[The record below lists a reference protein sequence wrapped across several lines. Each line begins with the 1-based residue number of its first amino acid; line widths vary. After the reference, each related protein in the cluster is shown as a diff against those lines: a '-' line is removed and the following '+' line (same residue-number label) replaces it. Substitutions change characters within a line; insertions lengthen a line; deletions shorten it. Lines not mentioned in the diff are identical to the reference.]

1 MNQEE
6 NLNPSSEDLRSQY
19 GPYDPKL
26 DLSEYKYPPAD
37 LLPEVLRPLF
47 TKVQEDYPQYKMPL
61 FLSGTESPKVR
72 DLYDHPNVLLA
83 GTIAS
88 GKTQFIYNQI
98 IGWLYN
104 FHPSELKLA
113 ICRSKPVD
121 YNSIIK
127 TERHFLAKLQ
137 AEQTPIAEDRQV
149 QQTINGL
156 LIECQ
161 QRLDLFQDAG
171 VKTIVDY
178 NSLFVRRELN
188 PEQGHR
194 YLPNVVLIMDDM
206 QTFLD
211 EETTKSLI
219 ALTRQNL
226 YTGIYFIA
234 ATSQIMSRNITPQLR
249 ANFSIR
255 LAMKLMSQNESRK
268 ILDRVGAEKLSP
280 PGELIYE
287 QGERLVKG
295 FQPFLDYNTIQSICD
310 FIGLQRGYPSA
321 YLLPTYVDAL
331 EPIEFDLRDRDPL
344 FEEAARLIVMHQ
356 QGSTSLIQRKLKLGY
371 NQAGRIVDQLE
382 AAGIVGPFEGSKARE
397 VLYPDEYSLEQYLET
412 LRNTDVPAIPCVS
425 KPPEF
430 DFEISKAQDKAT
442 DSPQK
447 KISTKRS
454 TLKNST
460 HSATL
465 KSMPPDDSV
474 SKAQTNLVMWVFIA
488 IVALIIY
495 LISGWERLVK
505 WFS

>member
-1 MNQEE
+1 MDNEK
-6 NLNPSSEDLRSQY
+6 NRNISSEDLLHEF
-19 GPYDPKL
+19 GPYDAKL
-26 DLSEYKYPPAD
+26 DLSEYQYPPTD
-37 LLPEVLRPLF
+37 RLPEVLR
-47 TKVQEDYPQYKMPL
+47 
-61 FLSGTESPKVR
+61 
-72 DLYDHPNVLLA
+72 
-83 GTIAS
+83 
-88 GKTQFIYNQI
+88 
-98 IGWLYN
+98 
-104 FHPSELKLA
+104 
-113 ICRSKPVD
+113 
-121 YNSIIK
+121 
-127 TERHFLAKLQ
+127 HFLATLP
-137 AEQTPIAEDRQV
+137 AEQTPIAEGKQV
-149 QQTINGL
+149 LHTINGL
-156 LIECQ
+156 VIECH
-161 QRLDLFQDAG
+161 QRLNLFQYAG
-171 VKTIVDY
+171 VKTITDY
-178 NSLFVRRELN
+178 NNLFVRRELN

-194 YLPNVVLIMDDM
+194 YLPNIVLIMDDM

-219 ALTRQNL
+219 ALTQQNL
-226 YTGIYFIA
+226 YTGIYLIA

-268 ILDRVGAEKLSP
+268 ILDHVGAEKLNP
-280 PGELIYE
+280 PGELLHE
-287 QGERLVKG
+287 QGDRLVKD
-295 FQPFLDYNTIQSICD
+295 FQPLIDYNTIQSICN

-321 YLLPTYVDAL
+321 YLLPTYVDDL
-331 EPIEFDLRDRDPL
+331 EEPIEFDLCDRDPL